1 MSPWTAALRLAFGAA
16 DRFAPRAAASLAGA
30 LWFTP
35 PRPRPARSAPPGE
48 AFTVDLD
55 GTALRGTAWGGPGPR
70 VYFQHGWGGRGA
82 DVAALVPALLER
94 GFRVVTVDGPV
105 HGDTAVAGPG
115 RTNAAESGRAL
126 AAVVARHGPAH
137 AVVAHSL
144 GAVAAT
150 LALRSGALACDRL
163 VLLAP
168 VVEARTQLAAFCG
181 HLGVGRRTAARLD
194 AEVLRRT
201 GLPLDDFTLAGAQDR
216 LSDVLV
222 VHDRDDRLAPYG
234 ATAAHVRGWPAA
246 RLVTTEGLGH
256 HRVLRDPVVATAV
269 AVHLATRAGVPAP
282 RVPARR

>member
-1 MSPWTAALRLAFGAA
+1 MSPRTAVMRLAFAAA
-16 DRFAPRAAASLAGA
+16 DVVAPGAAASLAGA

-35 PRPRPARSAPPGE
+35 PRPRPARSGPPGA

-55 GTALRGTAWGGPGPR
+55 GTALRGTAWGGAGPL

-82 DVAALVPALLER
+82 DVAALVPALLGR
-94 GFRVVTVDGPV
+94 GFRVVTVDGPA
-105 HGDTAVAGPG
+105 HGDTAVAGRR

-144 GAVAAT
+144 GAVAVT

-181 HLGVGRRTAARLD
+181 HLGVGPRTRDRLD

-201 GLPLDDFTLAGAQDR
+201 GLPLDDFTLAGPQDR
-216 LSDVLV
+216 LCDVLV
-222 VHDRDDRLAPYG
+222 VHDRDDRLAPHG
-234 ATAAHVRGWPAA
+234 ATAAHVRDWSAA
-246 RLVTTEGLGH
+246 SLVTTEGLGH
-256 HRVLRDPVVATAV
+256 YRLLRDPVVAAAV
-269 AVHLATRAGVPAP
+269 AGYL
-282 RVPARR
+282 ARRAEVPVRR